1 MQVPVEVKSAR
12 YLRPGVINAYESS
25 DMEAAK
31 QSRFSGRAESTLN
44 C

>member
-1 MQVPVEVKSAR
+1 MQVPVKVKSAR
-12 YLRPGVINAYESS
+12 YLRPGAIDAYKSS
-25 DMEAAK
+25 DMNAAK